1 MSTCVQLSA
10 LCDGKTLISE
20 LRYFGIAFHH
30 RSLAILGVG
39 GVQHE
44 DSPHGT
50 FLASVRIKPPPLPL
64 PPCPKTITHIPKTV
78 VIRASTMAI
87 PIKASLLALILLLTP
102 LSSGEQG
109 LGIYSCI
116 ILKAFIRLI
125 LQQYNNYSKL
135 AGMAEGF
142 KDGTSP
148 IYLLHK
154 VKYADKTLIF

>member
-1 MSTCVQLSA
+1 MSF
-10 LCDGKTLISE
+10 DE

-39 GVQHE
+39 GVQHD
-44 DSPHGT
+44 DSPH
-50 FLASVRIKPPPLPL
+50 
-64 PPCPKTITHIPKTV
+64 V

-102 LSSGEQG
+102 LSSG
-109 LGIYSCI
+109 
-116 ILKAFIRLI
+116 
-125 LQQYNNYSKL
+125 
-135 AGMAEGF
+135 MAEGF

-154 VKYADKTLIF
+154 DRTLVNSKKLLKLDAVLDYDYAEANPKHDPRKGKPGNGGGGKNP